1 MAKIGFI
8 GLGIM
13 GQPMCS
19 NLLKGGHEVWV
30 YDVDPNKINEM
41 AKKGAKPADSIAD
54 IAGRVEYIIMMV
66 PNSHHVQDIVQQL
79 LPKLKRG
86 TIVIDMSTIS
96 PMVSKTLAKQVA
108 TASCV
113 MVDAPVVKSQP
124 AAVTGDLGVLVGCD
138 DPTTLEKIKPVLSL
152 MGKNI
157 IRMGGNGS
165 GLVMKLCHNTL
176 VAEIQNGV
184 NEMLVMGL
192 KAGLDFD
199 AFIKAIAFG
208 GGQNIYLDGKAETIK
223 KRDFAPKFPFEHM
236 AKDLKLTAE
245 FMDSLGLKLPGLKNC
260 LTVYL
265 EGMRENLQREDH
277 SASFKVVEKLAS
289 KK

>member
-19 NLLKGGHEVWV
+19 NVLKGGHEVWAF
-30 YDVDPNKINEM
+30 DVNM
-41 AKKGAKPADSIAD
+41 ANIQAMVQKGAHSAVSIAE
-54 IAGRVEYIIMMV
+54 IAGFAEIIIIMV
-66 PNSHHVQDIVQQL
+66 PNSSNVQDVIKQL
-79 LPKLKRG
+79 LPNLKKG
-86 TIVIDMSTIS
+86 TIIIDMSTIS
-96 PMVSKTLAKQVA
+96 PVVSKSLAKQVA
-108 TASCV
+108 VAGSL

-124 AAVTGDLGVLVGCD
+124 AAVTGSLGILVGCD
-138 DPTTLEKIKPVLSL
+138 DPKTLDKIKPLLSL

-157 IRMGGNGS
+157 LRMGGNGS

-208 GGQNIYLDGKAETIK
+208 GGQNNYLDGKAESIK
-223 KRDFAPKFPFEHM
+223 KRDFSPKFPFEHM
-236 AKDLKLTAE
+236 AKDLKLTQE
-245 FMDSLGLKLPGLKNC
+245 LMESLNLDLPGLKNC
-260 LTVYL
+260 LAVYRR
-265 EGMRENLQREDH
+265 GMEDKLQREDH
-277 SASFKVVEKLAS
+277 SASFKVVEKLAT